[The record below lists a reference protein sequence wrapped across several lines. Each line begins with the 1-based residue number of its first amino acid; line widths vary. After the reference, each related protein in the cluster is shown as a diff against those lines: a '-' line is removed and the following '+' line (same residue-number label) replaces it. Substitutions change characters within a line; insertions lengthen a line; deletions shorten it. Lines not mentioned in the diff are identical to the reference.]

1 MGAARAAAPLPSD
14 LSQGHPEGGP
24 HSPSVEPRDVREAS
38 GSVGGGGCEA
48 RWGVDGCCGG
58 DQHAA
63 LTWGSP
69 GAVGT
74 GRPGGRLGG
83 SRHSR

>member
-1 MGAARAAAPLPSD
+1 MGAAQAAAPLPSD

-48 RWGVDGCCGG
+48 RSGVDGCCGG